1 MMLQSISSGP
11 RQDHNKI
18 ARGYYRTDDKTTQGI
33 CNALGLKNPQ
43 QPAVLF
49 DPCCG
54 EGIVMQDLSRYLGN
68 ECVTY
73 GVEIEGSRF
82 LASND
87 RLART
92 LHGDSLYLIGS
103 SSWAGLLYFNP
114 PYGTTKD
121 RHDKSIRLEQLFWE
135 AHASRLMPGGILVA
149 VLPDY
154 LFYRESPRMA
164 EYFSNF
170 LEKGSSVVYRAST
183 DQFKQIVVIGY
194 RKTKAPGAALDP
206 DIDLRNLLLNPH
218 AELPG
223 LPDAPLDAP
232 FLIPAGHEPDIF
244 RVNHLTQETVD
255 VLLQKDG
262 NRFAQDIDNMLKTEQ
277 AVTQKIRSVT
287 QIREGH
293 IPALLASGGLDGIV
307 EDAHGR
313 FLVRGTVN
321 TVLHVDNQGSLNKK
335 IAKQKEIEGQDP
347 SRSHAG
353 EDSNKTVT
361 ITTRR
366 HETRIMAWDLLNDYN
381 LISVE

>member
-1 MMLQSISSGP
+1 MMLQSISSGA

-54 EGIVMQDLSRYLGN
+54 EGIVMRDLSRSLDN

-82 LASND
+82 LASHEK
-87 RLART
+87 LT
-92 LHGDSLYLIGS
+92 QVLHGDALYLISS

-114 PYGTTKD
+114 PYGTTKN
-121 RHDKSIRLEQLFWE
+121 RHDESVRLEQLFWE
-135 AHASRLMPGGILVA
+135 AHASRLLPGGVLVA

-154 LFYRESPRMA
+154 LFYRECPRMA

-170 LEKGSSVVYRAST
+170 LEKGSSVVYRATT
-183 DQFKQIVVIGY
+183 DEFKQIVIIRY
-194 RKTKAPGAALDP
+194 RRVKTLGAALDP
-206 DIDLRNLLLNPH
+206 DIDLRNLLLNPN
-218 AELPG
+218 AELPD
-223 LPDAPLDAP
+223 LPDTPLEAP
-232 FLIPAGHEPDIF
+232 FLIPAGYAPDVF

-262 NRFAQDIDNMLKTEQ
+262 NRFVREIEDMLKTEQ

-321 TVLHVDNQGSLNKK
+321 TVLHVDNQESLDKK
-335 IAKQKEIEGQDP
+335 IAEQKKKAGQGP
-347 SRSHAG
+347 SLS
-353 EDSNKTVT
+353 KTEKDVRKT

-366 HETRIMAWDLLNDYN
+366 HETRIMAWDLLNNFN